1 MPALELGVS
10 RLSSVVFIGLRGR
23 RIFSGLTSGLGAR
36 LSELAAEETRPPWE
50 LLIEGRLSPRE
61 VRSGVLQEGRSISGV
76 TLVERPEAEGM
87 RRPFKPTVSVVF
99 CRVRRRAPGFMRED
113 AACMA
118 CVSRSACE
126 SSRCSSHTC
135 VPSILHWRRSA
146 VASASALSTRCCS
159 AAALPRSLC
168 CFVRGIAAHPL
179 DR

>member
-1 MPALELGVS
+1 MAALELGVS
-10 RLSSVVFIGLRGR
+10 RLSSVVFIGTGR

-36 LSELAAEETRPPWE
+36 LSELAAEETGLPWE

-61 VRSGVLQEGRSISGV
+61 GRSDVLQEGRIISGV

-118 CVSRSACE
+118 CISRSACE

-146 VASASALSTRCCS
+146 VASASALSTRCCN
-159 AAALPRSLC
+159 AALPRSLC